1 MQIARHF
8 NLRLYLRYQAEI
20 AVDKIKLAEARN
32 VIVWNFALTF
42 SRRLAFWA
50 TKHGELSVTTPNV
63 SIVIVAYRSRAFLP
77 ACIAALSA
85 QTYRDFEVIIVVNGE
100 RDDSVDGLDLP
111 DRRYRI
117 ERLPTNVGF
126 AAANNFA
133 AARARAPW
141 LAALNPDAV
150 PEPMWLESLM
160 AARQRWPKATAF
172 GSTQV
177 SLENPAVLDGAGDVW
192 HVAGLC
198 WRSRIGCPSA
208 DLPPEGEV
216 FGPCAAAA
224 LYDRAAFLAV
234 GGFDASYFCY
244 CEDID
249 LAYRMR
255 LGGHICV
262 QVPSAVVHHAG
273 SAITGKQSDFSLYH
287 VHRNRI
293 WTYLKDT
300 PGAWVLL
307 TLPLHL
313 AANLLIL
320 GKATFEGSGASVA
333 RAYAD
338 AIRGLP
344 RIWRERHKVQ
354 STRAVPGSKVMA
366 AMAWGFSARSSAG
379 ASQSTAAA
387 AESDERPITG
397 RLPDAA
403 VAVARRRR

>member
-1 MQIARHF
+1 M
-8 NLRLYLRYQAEI
+8 
-20 AVDKIKLAEARN
+20 
-32 VIVWNFALTF
+32 
-42 SRRLAFWA
+42 
-50 TKHGELSVTTPNV
+50 TTPKV

-77 ACIAALSA
+77 ACITALSS
-85 QTYRDFEVIIVVNGE
+85 QTWRDFEAVIVVNGE
-100 RDDSVDGLDLP
+100 RDDSVDGLNLP
-111 DRRYRI
+111 DRRFRI
-117 ERLPTNVGF
+117 ERLPTNIGF

-150 PEPMWLESLM
+150 PEPNWLERLM
-160 AARQRWPKATAF
+160 AATQRWPKAKAF

-177 SLENPAVLDGAGDVW
+177 SLENPELLDGAGDVW

-198 WRSRIGCPSA
+198 WRSRMGRLVV
-208 DLPPEGEV
+208 DVPPEGEV

-249 LAYRMR
+249 IAYRLR
-255 LGGHICV
+255 LAGHICV

-273 SAITGKQSDFSLYH
+273 SAITGKKSDFTLYH

-293 WTYLKDT
+293 WTYVKDT
-300 PGAWVLL
+300 PGVWLPL

-313 AANLLIL
+313 AANVLIL
-320 GKATFEGSGASVA
+320 LKAALEGTSAPVA
-333 RAYAD
+333 RGYAD
-338 AIRGLP
+338 AVRGLP
-344 RIWRERHKVQ
+344 RIWRERGKVQ
-354 STRAVPGSKVMA
+354 ARRTVGGSKVLA
-366 AMAWGFSARSSAG
+366 AMSWGLSARSSAD
-379 ASQSTAAA
+379 APRSSSAV
-387 AESDERPITG
+387 ELEVKPIAD

-403 VAVARRRR
+403 LAVARRRR